1 MTDTVTVPKTLL
13 IEAAEEVERMAE
25 DVMFSA
31 CTKSGR
37 WDSPE
42 DQAEYERL
50 SNLAER
56 LRAAADRG
64 DKAEITNL
72 CVSPPYSIA

>member
-1 MTDTVTVPKTLL
+1 MTDTATVPVSLL

-31 CTKSGR
+31 CTYSGK
-37 WDSPE
+37 WDDIE
-42 DQAEYERL
+42 DQEEYERL

-56 LRAAADRG
+56 LRAAADQG
-64 DKAEITNL
+64 EKAEIWRG
-72 CVSPPYSIA
+72 

>member
-1 MTDTVTVPKTLL
+1 MTDTVTVPVSLL
-13 IEAAEEVERMAE
+13 IEAAECAQGVADGLAE
-25 DVMFSA
+25 G
-31 CTKSGR
+31 CTYNGK

-42 DQAEYERL
+42 DQEEYERL

-64 DKAEITNL
+64 EKAEIWRG
-72 CVSPPYSIA
+72 